1 MVGDASYGEWANI
14 NSLSE
19 LIYKVPIRVLYFLFS
34 PFPWHVTK
42 PAHIIGMIDGLL
54 YLMIFYLIF
63 RNLKII
69 WKDSFLRITLMIL
82 IMYLILFGLGV
93 GNFGSG
99 LRHRSKFVIEMIL
112 LIGPLIPTLV
122 FKKKMKNQKLSHKK

>member
-1 MVGDASYGEWANI
+1 
-14 NSLSE
+14 
-19 LIYKVPIRVLYFLFS
+19 
-34 PFPWHVTK
+34 
-42 PAHIIGMIDGLL
+42 MIDGLL

-99 LRHRSKFVIEMIL
+99 LRHRSKFVFEMIL
-112 LIGPLIPTLV
+112 LIGPLIPTLI
-122 FKKKMKNQKLSHKK
+122 FKKKNKIKN